1 MWVQV
6 KVRSMQKDL
15 RPAVSTS
22 YSQHI
27 FAYLDIPAG
36 ASFFGRAIDV
46 PPRCTLD
53 AARHPVYFG
62 THVTMNIK
70 KLPSVTVA
78 LALLPVAARGQATGS
93 TTQTSSWG
101 NLFWSLIPIIFVVLI
116 FIPLIRRVQ
125 KPIMKRSQ
133 QHMERQVQHMERVE
147 QSLERI
153 IKALERKD

>member
-1 MWVQV
+1 
-6 KVRSMQKDL
+6 MQKDL

-116 FIPLIRRVQ
+116 FPHPEGAEANNETV
-125 KPIMKRSQ
+125 SAT
-133 QHMERQVQHMERVE
+133 HG
-147 QSLERI
+147 
-153 IKALERKD
+153 KAGPAHGACRTEPGAHYQGA